1 MAPWRV
7 IETGWSW
14 SAGGG
19 RRLERCPRTGRRR
32 HGCDA
37 GGRTNHHLFQ
47 PLLYQVAAGI
57 LAPDLIA
64 PALRRTVKKQANART
79 LLAEVYHLDLERK
92 VVVAREPD
100 GRMLELA
107 GGALLDRGRSLSV
120 RLGAE
125 AAAGERKASQ
135 HGGWG
140 LLKVAFPG
148 RGGHLC
154 WGRLQAADL
163 GGPWGGEAVDRR
175 TQIGAHGLRCG
186 RQRHPS
192 TVATASRSSCPSA
205 KAQSASSYSSRCPS
219 LEAPAIV
226 RSGWP
231 TSYHPK

>member
-1 MAPWRV
+1 LNVAR
-7 IETGWSW
+7 GL
-14 SAGGG
+14 A
-19 RRLERCPRTGRRR
+19 
-32 HGCDA
+32 DA
-37 GGRTNHHLFQ
+37 DMDVTLVDRTNHHLFQ

-57 LAPDLIA
+57 MAPDLIA

-100 GRMLELA
+100 GRMPELA

-135 HGGWG
+135 HGGCG

-163 GGPWGGEAVDRR
+163 GGPWGGEAVDWRA
-175 TQIGAHGLRCG
+175 QIGAHGWRCG

-192 TVATASRSSCPSA
+192 TVATPSRSSYPSA
-205 KAQSASSYSSRCPS
+205 KTQFG
-219 LEAPAIV
+219 
-226 RSGWP
+226 RSN
-231 TSYHPK
+231 